1 MANAAV
7 VAAMPGST
15 IAWIGGQEVAEGDWR
30 WTSGGGSLPPTDGAI
45 SSYSNWATGE
55 NLNAAGL
62 QCAAID
68 SANGQWLALDCS
80 EKRLYLVCQEIAPPP
95 PLPPLAPIIPAP
107 PPPAPP
113 PPTPPPP
120 SPPPPSPPPPSLTWL
135 VQSDCA
141 AGANCTLDAAF
152 SWARTEAAR
161 GVPLVLQLNGPAFE
175 LTNITFDNAT
185 LSSEVSLLGGSTT
198 VLTAGGDGTSP
209 LLRLAPGAPVVSLS
223 GLYLRGRL
231 VIEGGR
237 CEVTNCTFEGER
249 SVDGDGGA
257 VAVSAGNL
265 MVADSVFRSN
275 RAVGN
280 GGAVHVEGGQA
291 SFDACS
297 FTSNTADG
305 QGGAMH
311 VRKSDHSHRAPIN
324 LTPCSH

>member
-1 MANAAV
+1 
-7 VAAMPGST
+7 
-15 IAWIGGQEVAEGDWR
+15 
-30 WTSGGGSLPPTDGAI
+30 
-45 SSYSNWATGE
+45 
-55 NLNAAGL
+55 
-62 QCAAID
+62 
-68 SANGQWLALDCS
+68 
-80 EKRLYLVCQEIAPPP
+80 
-95 PLPPLAPIIPAP
+95 
-107 PPPAPP
+107 
-113 PPTPPPP
+113 
-120 SPPPPSPPPPSLTWL
+120 
-135 VQSDCA
+135 
-141 AGANCTLDAAF
+141 
-152 SWARTEAAR
+152 
-161 GVPLVLQLNGPAFE
+161 
-175 LTNITFDNAT
+175 
-185 LSSEVSLLGGSTT
+185 LLGGSTT
-198 VLTAGGDGTSP
+198 VLTAGGAGTSP

-231 VIEGGR
+231 VIEGGS

-324 LTPCSH
+324 LAPCSH